1 MNLGELQD
9 ELRAAMIQLDIV
21 RPMMRRVEM
30 GPMPTP
36 IEMVKLVGD
45 AEAVFR
51 RVANVLRV
59 INLHEGY
66 TVEPHSIK

>member
-36 IEMVKLVGD
+36 IEMVKLVGE

-51 RVANVLRV
+51 RVANVLRA